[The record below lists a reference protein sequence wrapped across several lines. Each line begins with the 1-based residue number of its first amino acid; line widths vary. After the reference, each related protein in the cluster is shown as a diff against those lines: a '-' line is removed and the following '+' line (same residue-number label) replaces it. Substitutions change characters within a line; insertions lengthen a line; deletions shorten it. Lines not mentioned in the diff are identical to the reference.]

1 MNDSLQGFKWYD
13 TAQAED
19 FKQILSCYGLS
30 LYTVDDRILKGY
42 YYQGK
47 FYNENDMDITAWVNA
62 WMIPQEG
69 ESVRPN

>member
-1 MNDSLQGFKWYD
+1 MSNSLQGFTWYGKE
-13 TAQAED
+13 QAED
-19 FKQILSCYGLS
+19 YKKILSCYSLS

-47 FYNENDMDITAWVNA
+47 FYNENDMDITPWVNA

-69 ESVRPN
+69 ENVRVN

>member
-1 MNDSLQGFKWYD
+1 MNNSLQGFQWYD
-13 TAQAED
+13 KAQAED
-19 FKQILSCYGLS
+19 FKKILSCYRLS

-47 FYNENDMDITAWVNA
+47 FYNENDKDITPWVEA

-69 ESVRPN
+69 ERVRVN